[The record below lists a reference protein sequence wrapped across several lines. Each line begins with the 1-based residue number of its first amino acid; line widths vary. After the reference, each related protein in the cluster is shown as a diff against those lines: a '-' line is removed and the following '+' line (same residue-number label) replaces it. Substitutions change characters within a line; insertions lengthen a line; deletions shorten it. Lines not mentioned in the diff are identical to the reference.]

1 MSAFV
6 NSQEW
11 DPAVAHARKLTQ
23 GPVGEGTEFEV
34 VMSAGF
40 ALHYTVVEYLQ
51 NVRLLMSVTSRFFG
65 AREEILF
72 QGGKRNCTIRYVAE
86 FEFRQPISAITSLW
100 PQGME
105 KVGKSAI
112 QGLQSA
118 LDEEPEVPVMSART
132 VLADKLLLPGIWK
145 FTRLGYAT
153 ARKQFSPMS
162 ASLRGK
168 HVMVTGA
175 TSGLGLAA
183 AIELAGLGAKLTLV
197 ARSSKRAE
205 AAAQSMVDATG
216 NDDIYIAQCDMSLM
230 GDVHSLCD
238 RLLAEGEPIDV
249 LVNNAGAL
257 FNPRQETAE
266 GLEQSFA
273 LLLLGP
279 YIMTERLAPLLAR
292 AGGARI
298 VNVLSGGMYSQK
310 IHVDDLQS
318 EHGEYSG
325 ATAYARAKRGLMI
338 LTQEWAQGWAA
349 QGVVV
354 NAMHPGWAD
363 TPGVVDSLPGFYRL
377 TRRWLRTPQEGA
389 DTIVWLAAATEAA
402 RVSGQFWLDREQHP
416 SQIFSRTQETA
427 AERARLLELLAG
439 FLDSTRVAAAAA

>member
-1 MSAFV
+1 
-6 NSQEW
+6 
-11 DPAVAHARKLTQ
+11 
-23 GPVGEGTEFEV
+23 
-34 VMSAGF
+34 
-40 ALHYTVVEYLQ
+40 
-51 NVRLLMSVTSRFFG
+51 
-65 AREEILF
+65 
-72 QGGKRNCTIRYVAE
+72 
-86 FEFRQPISAITSLW
+86 
-100 PQGME
+100 
-105 KVGKSAI
+105 
-112 QGLQSA
+112 
-118 LDEEPEVPVMSART
+118 
-132 VLADKLLLPGIWK
+132 
-145 FTRLGYAT
+145 
-153 ARKQFSPMS
+153 
-162 ASLRGK
+162 
-168 HVMVTGA
+168 
-175 TSGLGLAA
+175 
-183 AIELAGLGAKLTLV
+183 V